1 MPKSLLEIYGGITKN
16 FPPEPKQRKMAAEN
30 AHRERERERKGDLHA
45 KNAINR

>member
-30 AHRERERERKGDLHA
+30 ANRGEREKETYTLKTL
-45 KNAINR
+45 